1 MTGILILIA
10 ALAALIVSV
19 YAGVKVAL
27 MAFNMISNQLWGM
40 LAAVITFSI
49 VAGIVNLILMAILAA
64 VGLEMIV

>member
-27 MAFNMISNQLWGM
+27 MAFNTISNQLWGM